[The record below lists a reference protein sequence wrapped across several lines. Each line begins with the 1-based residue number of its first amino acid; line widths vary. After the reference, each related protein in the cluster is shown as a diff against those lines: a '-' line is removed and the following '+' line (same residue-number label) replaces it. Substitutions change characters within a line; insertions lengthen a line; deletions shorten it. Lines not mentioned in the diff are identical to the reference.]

1 MILVKNKKE
10 ICKKMVKGMAVGMTA
25 MLLVETAVN
34 AASVEKGDKDFTEKD
49 RIVTSRPGVFVLN
62 SQRSRKLCRIW
73 ISCNL

>member
-34 AASVEKGDKDFTEKD
+34 AASVEKGDKDFTE
-49 RIVTSRPGVFVLN
+49 
-62 SQRSRKLCRIW
+62 
-73 ISCNL
+73 